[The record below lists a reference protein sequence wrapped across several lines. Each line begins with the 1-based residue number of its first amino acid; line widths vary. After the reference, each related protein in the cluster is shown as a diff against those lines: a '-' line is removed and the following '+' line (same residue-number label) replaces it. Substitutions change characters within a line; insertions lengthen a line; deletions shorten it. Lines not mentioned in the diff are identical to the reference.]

1 MLHAVCPVCKEQ
13 LKKSDNSAVCKNGHS
28 FDFAKEGYLNLVLAS
43 RKHSKDPGDNKEM
56 VAARKLFLDTGSYS
70 PLAHFIANT
79 VAARFNGS
87 PITVIDAG
95 VGTGYYLNEII
106 SETESRARAHTYN
119 NKVTDGCDNKITNG
133 YCNKNADDCDSKD
146 TNYCCNK
153 NADDRNGVASNVY
166 LGADLSKHAVRLAAK
181 LNPLA
186 ECCVASVFD
195 LPYPDACA
203 DVVTCVFSPYAL
215 SEYRR
220 VLKPDGIL
228 IIVSPAEDHLIQLR
242 AALYDDVREV
252 ATEIPTDGFIKLSEH
267 RITYDFTLDESD
279 SICALLSMTPYAY
292 RAPKQK
298 IESLRAF
305 DSLALTADFT
315 VTVLSP
321 IAKNR
326 NNTL

>member
-1 MLHAVCPVCKEQ
+1 MLHAVCPVCKEP
-13 LKKSDNSAVCKNGHS
+13 LKRSDNSAVCKNGHS

-56 VAARKLFLDTGSYS
+56 VVSRKRFLDTGSYL
-70 PLAHFIANT
+70 PLADFIANT
-79 VAARFNGS
+79 VAEHFNGS
-87 PITVIDAG
+87 PVTVIDAG
-95 VGTGYYLNEII
+95 VGTGYYLNRVI
-106 SETESRARAHTYN
+106 STLESRARTRAYN
-119 NKVTDGCDNKITNG
+119 NKDVNDCKAANDG
-133 YCNKNADDCDSKD
+133 D
-146 TNYCCNK
+146 TC
-153 NADDRNGVASNVY
+153 NVY

-181 LNPLA
+181 LDPLA

-242 AALYDDVREV
+242 SALYDDVRAV
-252 ATEIPTDGFIKLSEH
+252 ATEVPTDGFVKLSEH
-267 RITYDFTLDESD
+267 RITYGFTLNDSSD
-279 SICALLSMTPYAY
+279 ISALLDMTPYAY

-298 IESLRAF
+298 TENLRAF

-321 IAKNR
+321 IAKN
-326 NNTL
+326 

>member
-119 NKVTDGCDNKITNG
+119 NKVTDGCDNKVADG
-133 YCNKNADDCDSKD
+133 Y
-146 TNYCCNK
+146 CNK

-252 ATEIPTDGFIKLSEH
+252 ATKVPTDGFIKLSEH
-267 RITYDFTLDESD
+267 RITYDFTLDDSD
-279 SICALLSMTPYAY
+279 GICALLSMTPYAY

-321 IAKNR
+321 VSEN
-326 NNTL
+326 